1 MRLEICVDC
10 IESALAAETGGA
22 DRIEICGSLAAGG
35 TTPSFG
41 LVQQCLERC
50 QIPSV
55 VMIRPHDGGFVY
67 GEDDL
72 NTMLNDIA
80 AMKKLGVQG
89 VVLGALTAEGNIDVW
104 TMQRLIKAAGSMQV
118 TFHRAFD
125 MVRDPLRAIDEIIG
139 LGVHRLLTSG
149 KKTCA
154 EEGVS
159 LIQQLV
165 MRADGR
171 LSVMAGAGVNASN
184 VRRIIEVTEVTE
196 IHASASISRT
206 SDVASQEVRF
216 GDDSRVTSVNHVRE
230 LIQQI
235 SSASS

>member
-1 MRLEICVDC
+1 MRLEICIDC

-35 TTPSFG
+35 TTPSVG
-41 LVQQCLERC
+41 LVQQCLQRC
-50 QIPSV
+50 QLPSV

-67 GEDDL
+67 SEDDMS
-72 NTMLNDIA
+72 TMLNDIA

-89 VVLGALTAEGNIDVW
+89 LVLGALTAEGNIDVR
-104 TMQRLIKAAGSMQV
+104 TMQRLIEAAGSMQV

-125 MVRDPLRAIDEIIG
+125 MVRDPLRAMDEIIG
-139 LGVHRLLTSG
+139 LGVDRLLTSG
-149 KKTCA
+149 QKTCA

-165 MRADGR
+165 VRADGR

-206 SDVASQEVRF
+206 SDFALQEVRF

-230 LIQQI
+230 LIQQM
-235 SSASS
+235 SSAPS

>member
-1 MRLEICVDC
+1 MRLEICIDC

-35 TTPSFG
+35 TTPSVG
-41 LVQQCLERC
+41 LVQQCLQRC
-50 QIPSV
+50 QLPSV

-67 GEDDL
+67 SEDDMS
-72 NTMLNDIA
+72 TMLNDIA

-89 VVLGALTAEGNIDVW
+89 LVLGALTAEGNIDVR
-104 TMQRLIKAAGSMQV
+104 TMQRLIEAAGSMQV

-125 MVRDPLRAIDEIIG
+125 MVRDPLRAMDEIIG
-139 LGVHRLLTSG
+139 LGVDRLLTSG
-149 KKTCA
+149 QKTRA

-165 MRADGR
+165 VRADGR

-206 SDVASQEVRF
+206 SDFALQEVRF

-230 LIQQI
+230 LIQQM
-235 SSASS
+235 SSAPS

>member
-1 MRLEICVDC
+1 MRLEICIDC

-41 LVQQCLERC
+41 LVQQCLQRC
-50 QIPSV
+50 QLPSV

-67 GEDDL
+67 SEDDMS
-72 NTMLNDIA
+72 TMLNDIA

-89 VVLGALTAEGNIDVW
+89 LVLGALTAEGNIDVR

-125 MVRDPLRAIDEIIG
+125 MVRDPLRAMDEIIG
-139 LGVHRLLTSG
+139 LGVDRLLTSG
-149 KKTCA
+149 QKTCA

-159 LIQQLV
+159 VIQQLV
-165 MRADGR
+165 VRADGR

-196 IHASASISRT
+196 IHASASISRM
-206 SDVASQEVRF
+206 SDVALQEVRF